1 MSIVVIGL
9 SHRTAPV
16 EIRDGVAVLPKAQE
30 GVLTDLAL
38 LPSVAECALLSTCN
52 RTEVYVVTPD
62 VRQAC
67 DEVLTVVCAR
77 SQVHLDALRP
87 HVFIHQDADAVRHL
101 FEVASGLDS
110 MVMGEP
116 QIAGQVKDAGAMG
129 LEAGTSKTILNRL
142 MRAATEASKR
152 ARTETEIGTGAVSV
166 SFAAV
171 ELAKKILG
179 NLEGQTAFVLGAGE
193 MSELTAMHLKE
204 NGVKSLVVASRTLG
218 RAQDLADRVQGRA
231 IVWEEAMADLH
242 RADVII
248 SSTSAENYVLERP
261 AVAAA
266 MQRRKNKS
274 MFLIDIAMPRD
285 IDPAVGQL
293 YNVFLY
299 DLDDLESVVGA
310 NMEKRKIEAD
320 KVRQILD
327 EEVNGFVAWINSLG
341 VVPTIVALREHF
353 QIFMK
358 SELAHAKLADLTDEQ
373 RALIENLVRR
383 YMNKLLHKPVIR
395 LKEAAEAEDGLI
407 YVEALNYLFDLS
419 VTSEETASDHSL
431 EEVRS

>member
-9 SHRTAPV
+9 SHRTASV

-30 GVLTDLAL
+30 GVLQDLIL
-38 LPSVAECALLSTCN
+38 LPSVSECALLSTCN
-52 RTEVYVVTPD
+52 RTEIYVVTPD
-62 VRQAC
+62 IRLAS
-67 DEVLTVVCAR
+67 DHVLSVVCKR
-77 SQVHLDALRP
+77 SQLEINLLRP
-87 HVFIHQDADAVRHL
+87 HVFMHQESEAVRHL

-116 QIAGQVKDAGAMG
+116 QIAGQVKDAGALA
-129 LEAGTSKTILNRL
+129 LETATSKTILNRL
-142 MRAATEASKR
+142 FRSATEASKR
-152 ARTETEIGTGAVSV
+152 ARTETEIGIGAVSV

-179 NLEGQTAFVLGAGE
+179 KLDGQTAFVLGAGE
-193 MSELTAMHLKE
+193 MSELTALHLKE
-204 NGVKSLVVASRTLG
+204 NGVKALVVASRTLE

-231 IVWEEAMADLH
+231 IAWEEAMSDLY

-248 SSTSAENYVLERP
+248 SSTSAENYVLKRE
-261 AVAAA
+261 AVALA
-266 MQRRKNKS
+266 MQRRKNRS

-285 IDPAVGQL
+285 IDPEVGSL

-310 NMEKRKIEAD
+310 NIAKRKHEAD

-327 EEVNGFVAWINSLG
+327 EEVRTFIAWLHSLD
-341 VVPTIVALREHF
+341 VVPVIVALRQHF
-353 QIFMK
+353 QSFMK
-358 SELAHAKLADLTDEQ
+358 SELEHAKLADLTEEQ
-373 RALIENLVRR
+373 RALVENLVRR
-383 YMNKLLHKPVIR
+383 YMNKLLHKPVTR
-395 LKEAAEAEDGLI
+395 LKEAAEAEDGVA

-419 VTSEETASDHSL
+419 EVSEEDPSDTSFQ
-431 EEVRS
+431 EVRS